1 MVLGGRITF
10 YHLLFIVLL
19 VLRLTGLAHPSAA
32 MICAPLIA
40 YGLLWMYSEGFS
52 DDT

>member
-10 YHLLFIVLL
+10 YHLTFLL
-19 VLRLTGLAHPSAA
+19 LLTLRLTGLARPSAA

-40 YGLLWMYSEGFS
+40 YFLMWMYSEGFS
-52 DDT
+52 DE